1 MRGYVLATDIGPTIL
16 DRLGLA
22 IPSPMSGEPIR
33 GEGAADPSFLA
44 GLADRLAS
52 IGPRRGPVLGLSI
65 LAWVGLTV
73 LAAIAF
79 GRRGLRAA
87 LPVLAV
93 AVAYLPAVLLLT
105 AALEPSELAEGLIAG
120 AGSPMLALVTLRL
133 SPGFG
138 ALAIAGAVTTV
149 GYGVDVVAGSHLT
162 ELSLAGPNPAGG
174 VRFYGVGNE
183 LEAIVGAL
191 VPIAAGAAL
200 VAWAPGARSAPP
212 RSPSR
217 SRPWRRSWLSRPAGS
232 APTSGRRSGYRS
244 ARRLRPACALTPGA
258 GRWRPGVRRAVI
270 VWRRWRGGPVQR
282 RRRASDPHRAA
293 RRRSRSARRGRA
305 AAPRALRPQL
315 RPLRLDRHFW
325 VSWPPS
331 RSGSSLGAASRA
343 GSVIGAGHGRDS
355 SARRRDAR
363 GTLAND
369 SGRPAADPRHR

>member
-1 MRGYVLATDIGPTIL
+1 MRVVDQSLRRLARTAAGLCPDDLLLAIERPPPAADHALSIAIAGRGLMGTLTSDSTRMRGYVLATDIGPTIL

-133 SPGFG
+133 TPGFG

-162 ELSLAGPNPAGG
+162 ELSLVGPSPSGG
-174 VRFYGVGNE
+174 VRFYGIGNE
-183 LEAIVGAL
+183 LEAILGAL

-200 VAWAPGARSAPP
+200 VAWMPGASKRTVALTFALAALAALLAFAPGGFGADVGAAVGLPVGAAIAVGVC
-212 RSPSR
+212 
-217 SRPWRRSWLSRPAGS
+217 LD
-232 APTSGRRSGYRS
+232 
-244 ARRLRPACALTPGA
+244 A
-258 GRWRPGVRRAVI
+258 GRGRWALAFAVPLIALAALAAADLLSGGDAHLTRTVLRA
-270 VWRRWRGGPVQR
+270 GGLDQLSEVVQR
-282 RRRASDPHRAA
+282 RLEL
-293 RRRSRSARRGRA
+293 SAHSSPVT
-305 AAPRALRPQL
+305 PRP
-315 RPLRLDRHFW
+315 
-325 VSWPPS
+325 
-331 RSGSSLGAASRA
+331 
-343 GSVIGAGHGRDS
+343 
-355 SARRRDAR
+355 
-363 GTLAND
+363 
-369 SGRPAADPRHR
+369 